1 MVQKSMNVFKLASIL
16 FIIAVIIFLLV
27 IGKSLLIP
35 IIVAFT
41 IVFLIN
47 VVSEYLRRIKI
58 GGIGLSFNLSTAAA
72 AIVIIGVFFV
82 FVKIIVETVEL
93 MILAMPAYQRNFE
106 GLISQILELLELEEM
121 PSLARIF
128 REINLRAVIVDVGGV
143 VSSFAG
149 QLIIILIYVI
159 FLLIEQRFFPR
170 KLRAFFPEEDRFAKA
185 ILVLERINRSI
196 KTYLTVKVFTS
207 LLTGVLS
214 YGVLRLIGLDFAIFW
229 AFLIFAFNFI
239 PSIGS
244 IVATALPAL
253 FSILQFQDV
262 STFFLVLVSVA
273 AVQLVV
279 GNYLDPLL
287 MGRSLNISPF
297 VVLFSLLLWG
307 SIWGVIGMLLCVP
320 LMVSIMII
328 LAQFKETLP
337 LAVLLSA
344 KGRILEEAGEEI
356 RGGD

>member
-47 VVSEYLRRIKI
+47 VVAEYFRRIRI
-58 GGIGLSFNLSTAAA
+58 VRVGLPYGLSTVVATIA
-72 AIVIIGVFFV
+72 IIGVVFV

-93 MILAMPAYQRNFE
+93 MVLAVPAYQQNLE
-106 GLISQILELLELEEM
+106 GLIMEILKLLELEEI
-121 PSLARIF
+121 PSLARILS
-128 REINLRAVIVDVGGV
+128 EINLRALIVDVGGV
-143 VSSFAG
+143 VSNFAG
-149 QLIIILIYVI
+149 QLILILIYVI

-170 KLRAFFPEEDRFAKA
+170 KLRAFIPEADRFAKA
-185 ILVLERINRSI
+185 VLVLERINRSI
-196 KTYLTVKVFTS
+196 KTYITVKTFTS

-214 YGVLRLIGLDFAIFW
+214 YIVLRLIGLDFAVFW

-239 PSIGS
+239 PSLGS

-253 FSILQFQDV
+253 FSFLQFQDL
-262 STFFLVLVSVA
+262 STFFLVLISVA
-273 AVQLVV
+273 AVQLLV

-297 VVLFSLLLWG
+297 VVLFSLILWG